1 MKAAARSAWDSKAQ
15 DLVVID
21 VTGRASYADYIML
34 CSSLHPRHT
43 AALADGILADLKK
56 NHGKLARGVEGKETG
71 RWVLIDYGDIV
82 IHIFERSQREH
93 YDLDGLWADAP
104 RVPMAELDL
113 PDAPDL
119 GAVLPQPFTSP
130 AS

>member
-1 MKAAARSAWDSKAQ
+1 MHAAWDSKAQ

-21 VTGRASYADYIML
+21 VTGRASYADYIVL

-43 AALADGILADLKK
+43 SALAQHIAATLKRD
-56 NHGKLARGVEGKETG
+56 HGKLPLGVEGKESG
-71 RWVLIDYGDIV
+71 RWVLIDFGDVIV
-82 IHIFERSQREH
+82 HIFEQSQRQH

-104 RVPMAELDL
+104 RLSMADLGL